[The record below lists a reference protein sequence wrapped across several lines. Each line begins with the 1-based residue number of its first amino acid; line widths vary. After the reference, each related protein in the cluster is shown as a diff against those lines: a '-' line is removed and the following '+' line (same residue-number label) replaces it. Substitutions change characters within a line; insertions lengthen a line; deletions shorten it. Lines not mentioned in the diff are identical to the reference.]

1 MERIFLGGY
10 VVSYS
15 CIPFT
20 ILLNTNN
27 LMVLKCQGNVLGQE
41 LAGGFSESLG
51 ESLGLG
57 RFVKYSG
64 QQPHC

>member
-1 MERIFLGGY
+1 
-10 VVSYS
+10 
-15 CIPFT
+15 
-20 ILLNTNN
+20 
-27 LMVLKCQGNVLGQE
+27 MVLKCQGNVLGQE